1 VDDSLAGAAA
11 YLHDSTGDTGRGR
24 ALKSRDN
31 KNVTLRLVALAIGM
45 FGFAFALVPLY
56 DVICDLTGLNGRT
69 VAQAA
74 LLEEITPPAAAQD
87 RQVRVEFL
95 AKAARGLP
103 WEFRP
108 LVNEMTVQIGKMNRA
123 TFYVRNRGHAAV
135 TGQAVPSVAPGQAA
149 LYLKKIECFC
159 FEQQELSAG
168 GEMEMG
174 VSFYVDAELP
184 ADISQLTL
192 SYTMFNIGDVEH
204 QSMVSHHE

>member
-1 VDDSLAGAAA
+1 MP
-11 YLHDSTGDTGRGR
+11 RN
-24 ALKSRDN
+24 N
-31 KNVTLRLVALAIGM
+31 KKVTLRLVALAIGM

-56 DVICDLTGLNGRT
+56 NVICEITGLNGRT
-69 VAQAA
+69 VTQAV
-74 LLEEITPPAAAQD
+74 LLEEITPTTTPQD
-87 RQVRVEFL
+87 REVRIEFL

-108 LVNEMTVQIGKMNRA
+108 LENEMTVRVGAMNLV
-123 TFYVRNRGHAAV
+123 TFYVRNRAHMTV

-159 FEQQELSAG
+159 FEQQELGAG
-168 GEMEMG
+168 GEMEMS
-174 VSFYVDAELP
+174 VSFYVDPELP

-204 QSMVSHHE
+204 DHVASNHE

>member
-1 VDDSLAGAAA
+1 MLA
-11 YLHDSTGDTGRGR
+11 T
-24 ALKSRDN
+24 
-31 KNVTLRLVALAIGM
+31 GM
-45 FGFAFALVPLY
+45 FAFAFALVPLY

-69 VAQAA
+69 ITQAA
-74 LLEEITPPAAAQD
+74 LLDEIAPSMTPQD
-87 RQVRVEFL
+87 REVRIEFL
-95 AKAARGLP
+95 AKAARGMP

-108 LVNEMTVQIGKMNRA
+108 LENEMTVRIGERNQA
-123 TFYVRNRGHAAV
+123 TFYVRNRGHVAV

-174 VSFYVDAELP
+174 VSFYVDADLP

-192 SYTMFNIGDVEH
+192 SYTMFNVSDVTQQH
-204 QSMVSHHE
+204 MASHNE

>member
-1 VDDSLAGAAA
+1 MK
-11 YLHDSTGDTGRGR
+11 TRE
-24 ALKSRDN
+24 N

-56 DVICDLTGLNGRT
+56 NVICDITGLNGRT
-69 VAQAA
+69 VTQAA
-74 LLEEITPPAAAQD
+74 LLEEITPPAAVQD

-108 LVNEMTVQIGKMNRA
+108 LENEMTVRIGEMKRA
-123 TFYVRNRGHAAV
+123 TFFVRNRGNAAV

-159 FEQQELSAG
+159 FEQQELLAG

-192 SYTMFNIGDVEH
+192 SYTMFNISDVEH
-204 QSMVSHHE
+204 QPMASHHE

>member
-1 VDDSLAGAAA
+1 MKSSDS
-11 YLHDSTGDTGRGR
+11 
-24 ALKSRDN
+24 

-45 FGFAFALVPLY
+45 FGFAFALVPIY
-56 DVICDLTGLNGRT
+56 NVICDITGLNGRT
-69 VAQAA
+69 VTQAA
-74 LLEEITPPAAAQD
+74 LLEEISPPTAVQE

-95 AKAARGLP
+95 AKAARGMP

-108 LVNEMTVQIGKMNRA
+108 LENEMIVRLGEMNQA
-123 TFYVRNRGHAAV
+123 TFYVRNRSHAAV

-168 GEMEMG
+168 EEMEMG

-184 ADISQLTL
+184 TDISQLTL
-192 SYTMFNIGDVEH
+192 SYTMFNIGEVEH
-204 QSMVSHHE
+204 EHMASHHE

>member
-1 VDDSLAGAAA
+1 MPNN
-11 YLHDSTGDTGRGR
+11 
-24 ALKSRDN
+24 N
-31 KNVTLRLVALAIGM
+31 KMITLRLVALAVGM

-56 DVICDLTGLNGRT
+56 NVICDITGLNGRSI
-69 VAQAA
+69 AQAA
-74 LLEEITPPAAAQD
+74 LLEEIAPSTAPQN
-87 RQVRVEFL
+87 RHVRIEFL

-108 LVNEMTVQIGKMNRA
+108 LENEMTVRIGEMNRA
-123 TFYVRNRGHAAV
+123 TFYVRNRGHATV

-159 FEQQELSAG
+159 FEQQELPAG
-168 GEMEMG
+168 ADMEMG

-192 SYTMFNIGDVEH
+192 SYTMFNIGEVDH
-204 QSMVSHHE
+204 LPMVSHHE

>member
-1 VDDSLAGAAA
+1 
-11 YLHDSTGDTGRGR
+11 
-24 ALKSRDN
+24 LKSRDN
-31 KNVTLRLVALAIGM
+31 KNVALRLVALAIGM

-56 DVICDLTGLNGRT
+56 NVICDITGLNGRT

-74 LLEEITPPAAAQD
+74 LLEEITPPAAVQD

-95 AKAARGLP
+95 AKAARGMP

-108 LVNEMTVQIGKMNRA
+108 LEREMTVRLGEMTQA
-123 TFYVRNRGHAAV
+123 TFYVRNRSHAAV

-159 FEQQELSAG
+159 FEQQELRAG
-168 GEMEMG
+168 AEMEMG

-184 ADISQLTL
+184 VDISQLTL
-192 SYTMFNIGDVEH
+192 SYTMFNIGEAEH
-204 QSMVSHHE
+204 QSMASHHD